1 MSADQMIDH
10 VLGRLEGPDRERMEN
25 TLARDAELSGRADR
39 LGRAISLLLDDGSS
53 HEPPPGLARRTLTL
67 VAQARSRPR
76 SLFDFVPVRV
86 PFRWAD
92 FAVAAS
98 IFIAG
103 MLTLLPA
110 IQRSR
115 ERMAQ
120 EGCIFNLQQ
129 LGHSLAQYASLH
141 PSYPYPPSHQS
152 DAPAGTFA
160 AFLHDAGVLND
171 FSILDCPNNG
181 PCAYRTVDLPSF
193 DQLAELR
200 TTDPAKY
207 QKMLCWD
214 YAFNVGYRHRSGS
227 VGPLESTLPIT
238 VPVVADQP
246 AHENY
251 MRILTGNS
259 PNHARRG
266 QNVLFSDGSV
276 RWLPTRR
283 VSPDD
288 ADLYLNNRREL
299 QPGLN
304 AQDSVLLPSYSPYSG
319 LQKSR

>member
-1 MSADQMIDH
+1 MKAEAMIDH
-10 VLGRLEGPDRERMEN
+10 VLGRLEGPDRQRMEQALN
-25 TLARDAELSGRADR
+25 CDPALSARADR
-39 LGRAISLLLDDGSS
+39 LGRTITLLLDDGNAQD
-53 HEPPPGLARRTLTL
+53 PPRGLASRTLTV
-67 VAQARSRPR
+67 VAQSRSRPR
-76 SLFDFVPVRV
+76 SLLDYVPVRV

-103 MLTLLPA
+103 MITLLPA
-110 IQRSR
+110 LQRSR

-160 AFLHDAGVLND
+160 AFLHDAGVLHD

-181 PCAYRTVDLPSF
+181 PCTYRTADLPSF
-193 DQLAELR
+193 DQLSELR
-200 TTDPAKY
+200 TTDPARY
-207 QKMLCWD
+207 QRMLPWD

-227 VGPLESTLPIT
+227 VGPLESSLPIV

-251 MRILTGNS
+251 VRILTGNS

-276 RWLPTRR
+276 HWLPTRR
-283 VSPDD
+283 VSPRD
-288 ADLYLNNRREL
+288 ADLFLNNRREL

-304 AQDSVLLPSYSPYSG
+304 AHDSVLLPSYSPYSG
-319 LQKSR
+319 LNSR